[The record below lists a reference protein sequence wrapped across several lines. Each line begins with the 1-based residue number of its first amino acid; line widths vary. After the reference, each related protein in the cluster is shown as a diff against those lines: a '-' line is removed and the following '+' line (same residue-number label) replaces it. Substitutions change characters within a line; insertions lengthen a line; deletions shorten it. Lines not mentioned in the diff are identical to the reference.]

1 MKKGWVI
8 LLLAVLT
15 AILFISFSSID
26 ADAGQAGVGVLNV
39 PPQYS
44 MIRLVQ
50 QDNFIRIY
58 LTVSDYNSWE
68 DIYSVSVV
76 LEDADVEK
84 AEFLYKQYA
93 DLKSYEKVNEFSETS
108 KENNLLVT
116 KKCSCNNSDGVDTV
130 EDRCNL
136 EILFVF
142 HTTWFARLNII
153 ASDRGGSTATLQLDY
168 TTEDLIRSGTIIII
182 PGLDNSIAVEIPPYL
197 LDLIALFAAAI
208 GTRYIIKKTD
218 IGKIMRAVYEK
229 G

>member
-8 LLLAVLT
+8 LSLAVLT

-26 ADAGQAGVGVLNV
+26 ANAGQAGVGVLNV

-50 QDNFIRIY
+50 QDNSIRVY

-93 DLKSYEKVNEFSETS
+93 DLTSYEKVNEFSETS

-142 HTTWFARLNII
+142 HTTWFTRLNII